1 MTDEWAKAAGNRQI
15 ISQINA
21 RLGDVSFSNIQ
32 DLFGEATNSSPN
44 TILSQSAVRSWTTFL
59 DFSLWKLILQD
70 GHNFPYRLCTKGG
83 FWELQ
88 RDIPI
93 DLTLETVLK
102 MMVEEW
108 LECFID
114 SVDSPTFVDSRRK
127 LARAVRFTRGL
138 PTALRKV
145 LRRDALMDHLS
156 EHIRDRGV
164 QMTVPFAKRNY
175 HA

>member
-1 MTDEWAKAAGNRQI
+1 M
-15 ISQINA
+15 
-21 RLGDVSFSNIQ
+21 
-32 DLFGEATNSSPN
+32 
-44 TILSQSAVRSWTTFL
+44 VR
-59 DFSLWKLILQD
+59 
-70 GHNFPYRLCTKGG
+70 
-83 FWELQ
+83 
-88 RDIPI
+88 
-93 DLTLETVLK
+93 
-102 MMVEEW
+102 M
-108 LECFID
+108 FID

-156 EHIRDRGV
+156 EHIRDRAV